1 MTTTKDCMNLCVS
14 AHMDCIKRWVSW
26 EVSSHTHVVSS
37 IMCAMAYDYI
47 ARGDY

>member
-1 MTTTKDCMNLCVS
+1 MKTTKDCMNLCVS
-14 AHMDCIKRWVSW
+14 THMECIKRWPWW
-26 EVSSHTHVVSS
+26 EISSRIHVMTS